1 MSELKQDSSVLV
13 VGVTDH
19 ADGMAYATEKHE
31 VSLPD
36 AFTACLELLERCDHA
51 CIISEDDYF
60 SLKDHNYADLAPYS
74 INISK
79 GIYA

>member
-1 MSELKQDSSVLV
+1 MSELKQDSLVLV
-13 VGVTDH
+13 VGLTDH
-19 ADGMAYATEKHE
+19 ADGMAYATEKHL

-36 AFTACLELLERCDHA
+36 AFTTCLELLTRCDHT
-51 CIISEDDYF
+51 CIISASDYHK
-60 SLKDHNYADLAPYS
+60 LQEHNYVDLAPYS

>member
-1 MSELKQDSSVLV
+1 MSELKQDSLVLV
-13 VGVTDH
+13 VGLTDH
-19 ADGMAYATEKHE
+19 ADGMAYATEKHT

-36 AFTACLELLERCDHA
+36 AFTTCLELLTRCDHT
-51 CIISEDDYF
+51 CIISLEDY
-60 SLKDHNYADLAPYS
+60 SKLKDHSYADLAPHS